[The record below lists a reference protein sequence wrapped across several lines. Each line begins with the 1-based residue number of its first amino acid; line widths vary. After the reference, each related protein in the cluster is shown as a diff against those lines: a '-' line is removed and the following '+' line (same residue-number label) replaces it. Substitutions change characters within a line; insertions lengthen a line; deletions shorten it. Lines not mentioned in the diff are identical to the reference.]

1 MSQKEDRGDLAL
13 SRIAGLGGLQ
23 AATVA
28 GTAKLAEHSVSSTNA
43 RINPVASKATQR
55 IADANKTIEEL
66 GKKYGN
72 RAIPSKNPDA
82 KILKDAIAA
91 RDANVARVKGLS
103 NLRPELS
110 EYGKALV
117 KERGGNTF
125 NAATKLARGAAGKM
139 DTITGKMLGKA
150 TGGRLGVGT
159 AGALR
164 GLGTFALANWAMQKG
179 LTTSET
185 ERLQKLMNG
194 LKYGHAVSNEALAKM
209 PSVKETG
216 LIGESG
222 LSEEEVADY
231 FHKNK
236 GIWDSQMGGWYNTIK
251 NAGQGIAG
259 LFSPAGALASSGL
272 QMKLEEGANDDWF
285 KAMAGSLESQGKTRM
300 WRNEQDKALGE
311 DFARGLYGEHR
322 ALQNMQDIGGNASGP
337 KVIPYNQNADA
348 ERQKAI
354 AYGLNSDKVGSASAM
369 VGANAARE
377 GGQRWYSDVQEQA
390 SKLSNPDDQRKLRLG
405 MMYQQ
410 GLISQD
416 DYMQQAHGMTAQQYL
431 QQGSTPATQATPATT
446 KQPTVQ
452 QGVAQ
457 NASGPTTEVNPNLIR
472 MPNQPSASG
481 QAGMEEAMRMRAIA
495 SGQHNVEG
503 AIGQSQLAYMRAQQ
517 EKWGNSPSFTP
528 SADYE
533 GNINKMGNEMWNKVY
548 GNKEQQAA
556 PLSQGTQAFKDA
568 LDRMRGNVLQGSG
581 LVEFQGKN
589 GPQMYQ
595 ANDPRFKEMAYQKSN
610 IPNGVVSNAASP
622 TAEVKPQPMFGAL
635 PAGADPNNRFANPA
649 YNSAVFGSLKA
660 RSDAEHTGMTTEQ
673 YVQQGI
679 DMENVPRQNMPA
691 QVTGFNLDP
700 RQYMQNMPAPAA
712 KQPMVQPSEYG
723 DGSLDEYG
731 IWHDSEHAKT
741 INMIQ
746 GNIDRIRSNGGSV
759 APMNRPNDYNGPKVN
774 AYPNFGWDVQR
785 ANEDAQVRSEKLRKD
800 NNVPFYGRSY

>member
-117 KERGGNTF
+117 KERGGNTL

-337 KVIPYNQNADA
+337 KVIPYNPNADA

-431 QQGSTPATQATPATT
+431 QQSSTPATQATPATT

-457 NASGPTTEVNPNLIR
+457 NASGPTAEVNPNLIR

-481 QAGMEEAMRMRAIA
+481 QAGMEEAMRMKAIA

-595 ANDPRFKEMAYQKSN
+595 ANDPRFKEMAYQKKWGENAPVGGQFGWTGQNPLSGKWAN
-610 IPNGVVSNAASP
+610 SNGVTWDTRQQMNEGSMHPVNETITPHPQFSWEKPAYERSIGQTFGVSPNDVIANATSP
-622 TAEVKPQPMFGAL
+622 SSVVQQPQA
-635 PAGADPNNRFANPA
+635 ANPA
-649 YNSAVFGSLKA
+649 YSIGQNQLGMPRQRTTGLDFTGLSA
-660 RSDAEHTGMTTEQ
+660 
-673 YVQQGI
+673 
-679 DMENVPRQNMPA
+679 PREYMQNMPA

-700 RQYMQNMPAPAA
+700 RHYMQNMPAQVTG
-712 KQPMVQPSEYG
+712 KE
-723 DGSLDEYG
+723 
-731 IWHDSEHAKT
+731 HD
-741 INMIQ
+741 
-746 GNIDRIRSNGGSV
+746 
-759 APMNRPNDYNGPKVN
+759 
-774 AYPNFGWDVQR
+774 QR
-785 ANEDAQVRSEKLRKD
+785 DFMM
-800 NNVPFYGRSY
+800 PY